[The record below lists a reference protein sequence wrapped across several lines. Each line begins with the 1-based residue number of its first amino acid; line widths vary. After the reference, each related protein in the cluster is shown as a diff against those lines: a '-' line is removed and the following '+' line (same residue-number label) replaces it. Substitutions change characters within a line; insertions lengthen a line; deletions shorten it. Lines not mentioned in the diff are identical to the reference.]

1 VADAHRDK
9 DIVMIKM
16 DSIEKT
22 YRLGTIDVF
31 ALQGVSLEV
40 KQGEMVAIMG
50 PSGSGKSTLMNIIGC
65 LDQPTSG
72 IYELDDIDISGLN
85 DNRLAEIR
93 NKKIG
98 FVFQTYNLLPRTPAL
113 ANVELPMI
121 YSGER
126 NRHKRAMEALERVGL
141 SDRVRHRPSELS
153 GGEQQRVAIA
163 RALINDPSIILAD
176 EPTGNLDSRTGK
188 EIMDIFTNLNRN
200 EQMTILLVTH
210 ERDIAAYTQRIIN
223 LRDGLINNEEKLTR

>member
-1 VADAHRDK
+1 
-9 DIVMIKM
+9 MIKM
-16 DSIEKT
+16 DGIEKT
-22 YRLGTIDVF
+22 YRLGTIEVF

-98 FVFQTYNLLPRTPAL
+98 FVFQTYNLLPRTSAL